1 MKGLDEDC
9 YFQGRKIYPWA
20 VSISDRFLQM
30 GGDGKEGEHGKKKEK
45 PVLSPL
51 G

>member
-1 MKGLDEDC
+1 MQLNESLLLSEK
-9 YFQGRKIYPWA
+9 KIYPWA
-20 VSISDRFLQM
+20 LSLSDRFLQM
-30 GGDGKEGEHGKKKEK
+30 GGDGREGEQERKKKEK